1 MFFFHNK
8 NQMCDLKREAMKT
21 KYDNKI
27 YFIAHNLLLAL
38 RGDSSVFAFVQSA
51 INIHIN
57 MLFIPFVEKYFSMD

>member
-1 MFFFHNK
+1 
-8 NQMCDLKREAMKT
+8 MCDSKREAMKT

-51 INIHIN
+51 INVYLY
-57 MLFIPFVEKYFSMD
+57 MLFIPFEEKYFSMD